1 MTWKVVKMQS
11 CHTINE
17 RIFDN
22 FSLPSSKMVVLWT
35 KTLRQSRKHGI
46 YNEKQSDAES
56 VIKKLLE
63 EKPPLT
69 SGHTN
74 PSVVFTCPIWLP
86 V

>member
-1 MTWKVVKMQS
+1 MQS
-11 CHTINE
+11 CHTMNE
-17 RIFDN
+17 RMFEH
-22 FSLPSSKMVVLWT
+22 FSLPSSKIVVLWT
-35 KTLRQSRKHGI
+35 KTLRQSREHGI

-56 VIKKLLE
+56 GIKRLLG

-74 PSVVFTCPIWLP
+74 PSIVITCPIWLP